1 MPEATPREA
10 AETEDGAVGQDTVP
24 ERVEVDA
31 ASGSST
37 PAARR
42 TAPALASLAPEFVE
56 SQHQSYLERLTAAL
70 DDERNRNIALTGRYG
85 AGKSSILGK
94 YVEEHSDTTLRLA
107 ISSLGPNDEGTSLT
121 NRIQKEVVKQLVYSA
136 EPSTLERSQFRRPVE
151 LSWGKATLQAGAVL
165 APLAVL
171 LVLMGWLPTPEVAK
185 SAHPLLRGLV
195 WLVLAGIVL
204 AAGTGVRLLTHE
216 KFFVSDLSA
225 GGAKV
230 KLSEKKL
237 TYFDEYLDLI
247 VNYFDSE
254 DIDVVIFED
263 LDRFDDPQIFEAL
276 RELNTLLNGPKRGKA
291 RSGRPLRFVYAV
303 RDSLFEKIGAKQDRV
318 GQTDAAGDGKADTEA
333 KDGSDAATTTADVS
347 MRAARRD
354 DAATAE
360 TARANRTKFFEVV
373 IPVVPFISHRN
384 ARDLLKGLLDDVG
397 VSIERPLVDLVARHC
412 TDMRLLRNMVNEYL
426 VFAERLLHSEKRA
439 PELDE
444 TKLFA
449 LVAYKNFHMADFENI
464 ARRAS
469 ALDVLYDDRR
479 GIIRLGVERLEN
491 EKRAVLKA
499 GARPASVRPFI
510 REMAKRL
517 NAVASMLRDQQ
528 GLTDREVRYRVGDE
542 DYPTSAAATAAF
554 WDHALNTASI
564 TMMVRRRGY
573 GDVSFA
579 SLNQDGLKNLY
590 PELLEGRWEER
601 NEKAAQTEAARLN
614 TQIAALRGAG
624 FRGVI
629 ESTGSYT
636 MPQSL
641 AGTGGPG
648 TVAWQAAADGDTS
661 TEAVTM
667 ADRVHELLDSELA
680 RDLVRGGHIDL
691 NYSVYAAQFYGSFAG
706 IDVHTFLIQTE
717 QSNGTD
723 IDHKFHSPNAVQNLL
738 AEASADF
745 TASVS
750 AFNTDVVDWL
760 LDADHGG
767 ANDVVEHLMRVHDT
781 SDIARRFMATYLTSG
796 KARTEFV
803 ARLAHEEWRPIF
815 AHLVT
820 STDVPDDVR
829 VELVDVA
836 LRATTAKTI
845 SAFDTPADV
854 AHFVLSHYQ
863 QMPAYT
869 DPQDAG
875 VADAAAALLVRC
887 DVRLSDLDG
896 LHDDVLQRVVKSDLY
911 ELSAENLRLAASIEG
926 PVALDQLL
934 AAAPD
939 TVYSYCLR
947 NLHEYL
953 ALVAAD
959 DATDAA
965 VTHEATLVDVL
976 NTDEAADW
984 SSKQRDAL
992 LSATA
997 APATLSDL
1005 KAAPPATWESLAG
1018 AQLFHATAANV
1029 EAYLDQVGSIDTELG
1044 ELLTA
1049 AGAFTVDTSGLEP
1062 ADEAEEGAEEQ
1073 TSSDVRKLAV
1083 TVLNARVAIPLTEM
1097 RVQLAKSL
1105 DLQTHLL
1112 ATDIAAEN
1120 SDLFARLLD
1129 ARLLPDDTDTFDHL
1143 ATGGWNAIR
1152 TGIEASENVA
1162 TFLAPAHIA
1171 DVVGDVLEDR
1181 RTADKVGHR
1190 ILRDLDSFV
1199 SDENAY
1205 TWTQVAQYAL
1215 RTRTVLTWSQLQRL
1229 AANSTIPARQT
1240 MQLISIANPQP
1251 ADVPEVLAV
1260 LSNLESPWCYA
1271 ATREVAKF
1279 DAPDEEPAISVLQFL
1294 ASQNVLKVNRP
1305 KLTGKRTVTLL

>member
-1 MPEATPREA
+1 M
-10 AETEDGAVGQDTVP
+10 DGEFAQDTVS
-24 ERVEVDA
+24 ERVEVDV
-31 ASGSST
+31 ASGPST
-37 PAARR
+37 PSSGI
-42 TAPALASLAPEFVE
+42 TAPDLASLAPKYVE

-94 YVEEHSDTTLRLA
+94 YVEEYSSTTLRLA
-107 ISSLGPNDEGTSLT
+107 ISSLGPNDEGSSLT

-171 LVLMGWLPTPEVAK
+171 LALMGWLPTPEVAK
-185 SAHPLLRGLV
+185 SANPLLQGLV
-195 WLVLAGIVL
+195 WLVLAGIAL

-254 DIDVVIFED
+254 NIDVVIFED

-318 GQTDAAGDGKADTEA
+318 SQTDAAA
-333 KDGSDAATTTADVS
+333 TTADAS
-347 MRAARRD
+347 MRATRRD

-360 TARANRTKFFEVV
+360 TARANRTKFFEIV

-384 ARDLLKGLLDDVG
+384 ARDLLKGRLDDVG

-426 VFAERLLHSEKRA
+426 VFAERLLHREKRA

-464 ARRAS
+464 ARRTS

-479 GIIRLGVERLEN
+479 GIIRLGVERLER

-510 REMAKRL
+510 REMANRL
-517 NAVASMLRDQQ
+517 NAVASMLRDEK
-528 GLTDREVRYRVGDE
+528 GLTGHEVLYRVGDE
-542 DYPTSAAATAAF
+542 DYSTPDAASAVF
-554 WDHALNTASI
+554 WDHALDTASI
-564 TMMVRRRGY
+564 TMIVRRRGL
-573 GDVSFA
+573 GDVTLA
-579 SLNQDGLKNLY
+579 SVHQEELESLY

-601 NEKAAQTEAARLN
+601 NEKAAQAEAARLD
-614 TQIAALRGAG
+614 TQIADLRGAG

-648 TVAWQAAADGDTS
+648 TVAWQAAANGDTS

-667 ADRVHELLDSELA
+667 ADRVHELLESELA

-717 QSNGTD
+717 QTNGTD
-723 IDHKFHSPNAVQNLL
+723 IDYKFDSPNAVQNLL

-760 LDADHGG
+760 LDSDHGG
-767 ANDVVEHLMRVHDT
+767 ADDVVEHLMRVHDT

-803 ARLAHEEWRPIF
+803 ARLAHEAWRPVF
-815 AHLVT
+815 THLVN

-836 LRATTAKTI
+836 LRVTTADTI

-863 QMPAYT
+863 QMLAYT

-875 VADAAAALLVRC
+875 IADAAAALLVRC

-896 LHDDVLQRVVKSDLY
+896 LHDDVLQRVVKTDLY

-926 PVALDQLL
+926 PVALDPLL
-934 AAAPD
+934 EAAPD
-939 TVYSYCLR
+939 TAYSYCLR

-959 DATDAA
+959 DATDPAI
-965 VTHEATLVDVL
+965 THEATLVDVL

-984 SSKQRDAL
+984 SSKQREAL

-997 APATLSDL
+997 ATATLSDL
-1005 KAAPPATWESLAG
+1005 KAAPPATWKSLAG
-1018 AQLFHATAANV
+1018 AHLFRATAANV
-1029 EAYLDQVGSIDTELG
+1029 EVYLDQVGSIDTELG

-1049 AGAFTVDTSGLEP
+1049 AGAFTVDTSGLGS
-1062 ADEAEEGAEEQ
+1062 ADKAEEDNEEE
-1073 TSSDVRKLAV
+1073 TSPDVRKLAI
-1083 TVLNARVAIPLTEM
+1083 TILNARVAIPSTEM
-1097 RVQLAKSL
+1097 RAQLAKSL
-1105 DLQTHLL
+1105 NPQAHLL

-1152 TGIEASENVA
+1152 AGIEASENVA
-1162 TFLAPAHIA
+1162 TFLAPEHVA
-1171 DVVGDVLEDR
+1171 DAVGDVLEDP

-1190 ILRDLDSFV
+1190 ILGNLDSFV

-1205 TWTQVAQYAL
+1205 TWTQIAEYAL
-1215 RTRTVLTWSQLQRL
+1215 RTHTVLTWSQLQRL
-1229 AANSTIPARQT
+1229 AANSTIPAQQT
-1240 MQLISIANPQP
+1240 MQLISIADPQP
-1251 ADVPEVLAV
+1251 AEVPEVLAV
-1260 LSNLESPWCYA
+1260 VSHLESPWCYL
-1271 ATREVAKF
+1271 ATREAEKF
-1279 DAPDEEPAISVLQFL
+1279 DAPDDESAISVLQFL

-1305 KLTGKRTVTLL
+1305 KLNGKRTVTLL

>member
-10 AETEDGAVGQDTVP
+10 AETEGGAVGRDTVP

-31 ASGSST
+31 ALGSSAL
-37 PAARR
+37 AAERR
-42 TAPALASLAPEFVE
+42 APALASLAPEFVE

-70 DDERNRNIALTGRYG
+70 DDDRNRNIALTGRYG

-94 YVEEHSDTTLRLA
+94 YVEDHSDTTLRLV

-171 LVLMGWLPTPEVAK
+171 LVLMGWLPTPEIVE

-225 GGAKV
+225 GAAKV

-247 VNYFDSE
+247 VNYFDCE
-254 DIDVVIFED
+254 GIDVVIFED

-318 GQTDAAGDGKADTEA
+318 DQTDAAI
-333 KDGSDAATTTADVS
+333 
-347 MRAARRD
+347 
-354 DAATAE
+354 AE

-412 TDMRLLRNMVNEYL
+412 IDMRLLRNMVNEYM
-426 VFAERLLHSEKRA
+426 VFAERLLQREKRA

-464 ARRAS
+464 ARRTS

-491 EKRAVLKA
+491 EKRAVLRA

-517 NAVASMLRDQQ
+517 DAVASMLRDRE
-528 GLTDREVRYRVGDE
+528 GLTGHEVRYRVGDE
-542 DYPTSAAATAAF
+542 DYPMSAAAKAAF
-554 WDHALNTASI
+554 WDQALDTASI
-564 TMMVRRRGY
+564 TMMVRRRSY
-573 GDVSFA
+573 GDTSLA

-590 PELLEGRWEER
+590 PELLDGRWQER
-601 NEKAAQTEAARLN
+601 NEKAAQTEAARLD
-614 TQIAALRGAG
+614 THIAALRGAG
-624 FRGVI
+624 FRDVI

-648 TVAWQAAADGDTS
+648 TVAWQAAAGGATS

-691 NYSVYAAQFYGSFAG
+691 NYSVYAAQFYGSFSG
-706 IDVHTFLIQTE
+706 IDVQTFLIQTE
-717 QSNGTD
+717 QTNGTD

-738 AEASADF
+738 AEASVDF

-760 LDADHGG
+760 LDAGHGG

-781 SDIARRFMATYLTSG
+781 SAIAQQFMATYLTSG

-803 ARLAHEEWRPIF
+803 ARLAHEEWRLVF
-815 AHLVT
+815 THLVT
-820 STDVPDDVR
+820 STDVPNDVR

-863 QMPAYT
+863 QMSAYT
-869 DPQDAG
+869 DPQGAG
-875 VADAAAALLVRC
+875 VADAAAALLVQC
-887 DVRLSDLDG
+887 DVHLPDLDG
-896 LHDDVLQRVVKSDLY
+896 LHGDVLQRVVKSDLY

-926 PVALDQLL
+926 PVAFDQLL
-934 AAAPD
+934 EAAPD

-984 SSKQRDAL
+984 SSKQREAL

-997 APATLSDL
+997 ATASLSDL

-1029 EAYLDQVGSIDTELG
+1029 EAYLDQVGNIGTELG

-1049 AGAFTVDTSGLEP
+1049 AGAFTVDTPGFDSV
-1062 ADEAEEGAEEQ
+1062 DEAGEGAQEQ
-1073 TSSDVRKLAV
+1073 TSSDVRELAV
-1083 TVLNARVAIPLTEM
+1083 SVLNARVAIPSTEM

-1105 DLQTHLL
+1105 DLQAHLL

-1120 SDLFARLLD
+1120 SDLFARLLA
-1129 ARLLPDDTDTFDHL
+1129 ARLLPDDTDTFHHL

-1162 TFLAPAHIA
+1162 TFLAPEHIA
-1171 DVVGDVLEDR
+1171 NAVGEVLEDR

-1190 ILRDLDSFV
+1190 ILGDLDSFV
-1199 SDENAY
+1199 SDEDAY
-1205 TWTQVAQYAL
+1205 AWTQVARYAL
-1215 RTRTVLTWSQLQRL
+1215 RTRTALTWLQLQRL

-1240 MQLISIANPQP
+1240 MQLISTAAPQP

-1260 LSNLESPWCYA
+1260 LTNLEIPWCYP
-1271 ATREVAKF
+1271 ATREVVKF

>member
-1 MPEATPREA
+1 MPEATPRKA
-10 AETEDGAVGQDTVP
+10 AEAEDGAVGHDPVP
-24 ERVEVDA
+24 ERSEVEA

-37 PAARR
+37 PAAGR
-42 TAPALASLAPEFVE
+42 TSPALASLAPEFVE

-70 DDERNRNIALTGRYG
+70 DDARNRNIALTGRYG

-121 NRIQKEVVKQLVYSA
+121 NRIQKEVVKQLIYSA
-136 EPSTLERSQFRRPVE
+136 EPSTLERSQFRRPVD

-185 SAHPLLRGLV
+185 SAHPLLRGVV

-225 GGAKV
+225 GAAKV

-303 RDSLFEKIGAKQDRV
+303 RDSLFEKLGTKQGPV
-318 GQTDAAGDGKADTEA
+318 GQTDAA
-333 KDGSDAATTTADVS
+333 TTTAGVS
-347 MRAARRD
+347 MRVARRD

-384 ARDLLKGLLDDVG
+384 ARDLLKGLLDDVD

-464 ARRAS
+464 ARRTS

-479 GIIRLGVERLEN
+479 GIVRLGVERLEN

-517 NAVASMLRDQQ
+517 NAVASMLRDQK

-542 DYPTSAAATAAF
+542 DYPPSATATAPF
-554 WDHALNTASI
+554 WDHALDTASI
-564 TMMVRRRGY
+564 TIMVRQHGY
-573 GDVSFA
+573 RDVPVA
-579 SLNQDGLKNLY
+579 SLNQDRLKELY
-590 PELLEGRWEER
+590 PELLEGRWQER
-601 NEKAAQTEAARLN
+601 NEEAAQTEAARLN
-614 TQIAALRGAG
+614 SQIATLRGAG
-624 FRGVI
+624 FRGLI

-648 TVAWQAAADGDTS
+648 TVTWQAAADDDTS
-661 TEAVTM
+661 TETVTM
-667 ADRVHELLDSELA
+667 ADRVHELLHSELA
-680 RDLVRGGHIDL
+680 RDLVRGGHIDM

-717 QSNGTD
+717 QTNGTD

-781 SDIARRFMATYLTSG
+781 SDIARQFMATYLTSG

-803 ARLAHEEWRPIF
+803 ARLAHEEWRPVF
-815 AHLVT
+815 THLVT

-869 DPQDAG
+869 DPQNAG
-875 VADAAAALLVRC
+875 IADAAAALLVRC
-887 DVRLSDLDG
+887 DVRLPDLDG

-926 PVALDQLL
+926 RVALDQLL
-934 AAAPD
+934 EAAAD

-953 ALVAAD
+953 AVVAAD

-984 SSKQRDAL
+984 SSKQREAL

-997 APATLSDL
+997 APATLTDL

-1049 AGAFTVDTSGLEP
+1049 AGAFTVDTSGLES
-1062 ADEAEEGAEEQ
+1062 AEEAKEGAEEQ
-1073 TSSDVRKLAV
+1073 ASPDVRKLAV
-1083 TVLNARVAIPLTEM
+1083 TVLNARVAIPSTEM

-1105 DLQTHLL
+1105 DLQANLL

-1162 TFLAPAHIA
+1162 TFLTPAHIA
-1171 DVVGDVLEDR
+1171 DAVGDVLKDR

-1190 ILRDLDSFV
+1190 ILGDLDSFV

-1215 RTRTVLTWSQLQRL
+1215 RTRTVLTWSQLQRV

-1240 MQLISIANPQP
+1240 MQLISIAAPQP
-1251 ADVPEVLAV
+1251 EDVPEVLAV
-1260 LSNLESPWCYA
+1260 LSNLESPWCYP

-1279 DAPDEEPAISVLQFL
+1279 DVPDEEPAISVLQLL

-1305 KLTGKRTVTLL
+1305 KLTGMRTVALL

>member
-1 MPEATPREA
+1 MPEPMRREA
-10 AETEDGAVGQDTVP
+10 AEPEAGAAGRETVP
-24 ERVEVDA
+24 KQVGEDA
-31 ASGSST
+31 PSGSST
-37 PAARR
+37 P
-42 TAPALASLAPEFVE
+42 TAGPTATALASLAPDFVE

-70 DDERNRNIALTGRYG
+70 DDKRNRNIALTGRYG

-94 YVEEHSDTTLRLA
+94 YVEEHSNTTLRLA

-136 EPSTLERSQFRRPVE
+136 EASTLERSQFRRPVE
-151 LSWGKATLQAGAVL
+151 LPRRQATLQAGAVL

-171 LVLMGWLPTPEVAK
+171 LVLMGWLPTPEIAK
-185 SAHPLLRGLV
+185 SAHPLLQCLV
-195 WLVLAGIVL
+195 WLVLGGIVL
-204 AAGTGVRLLTHE
+204 AAGTAVRLLTHE

-303 RDSLFEKIGAKQDRV
+303 RDSLFEKIGGKQDRV
-318 GQTDAAGDGKADTEA
+318 GQSGAAADGRANTNA

-347 MRAARRD
+347 VQTARRD

-384 ARDLLKGLLDDVG
+384 SRDLLKGLLDDAG
-397 VSIERPLVDLVARHC
+397 VSIERSLVDLVARHC
-412 TDMRLLRNMVNEYL
+412 TDMRLLRNVVNEYL
-426 VFAERLLHSEKRA
+426 VFAERLLQSEKRA

-449 LVAYKNFHMADFENI
+449 LVAYKNFHMTDFENI
-464 ARRAS
+464 ARRTS

-491 EKRAVLKA
+491 EKRAVLRS
-499 GARPASVRPFI
+499 GARPASVRPFV
-510 REMAKRL
+510 REMARRL
-517 NAVASMLRDQQ
+517 NAVASILRDQQ
-528 GLTDREVRYRVGDE
+528 GWTDGEVRYQVGDE
-542 DYPTSAAATAAF
+542 EHPMSAAATAAF
-554 WDHALNTASI
+554 WDHALDTSSI
-564 TMMVRRRGY
+564 SMVVRRSAY
-573 GDVSFA
+573 GDVPLA

-590 PELLEGRWEER
+590 PELLAGRWEKR

-614 TQIAALRGAG
+614 IQIAALRGAS
-624 FRGVI
+624 FRGLL
-629 ESTGSYT
+629 ESTNSYT
-636 MPQSL
+636 MPLSM

-648 TVAWQAAADGDTS
+648 TVAWEAAADGDTS

-680 RDLVRGGHIDL
+680 RDLVRGGHINL
-691 NYSVYAAQFYGSFAG
+691 NYSVYAAQFYGRFAG

-717 QSNGTD
+717 QTNGTD
-723 IDHKFHSPNAVQNLL
+723 IDYKFHSPNAVQNLL

-750 AFNTDVVDWL
+750 AFNTDVFDWL
-760 LDADHGG
+760 LDSDHDG
-767 ANDVVEHLMRVHDT
+767 ANDVVEHLMRAHDT

-803 ARLAHEEWRPIF
+803 ARLSRKQWRPLF
-815 AHLVT
+815 THLVT

-829 VELVDVA
+829 VELVDIA
-836 LRATTAKTI
+836 LRANTAKTI
-845 SAFDTPADV
+845 IAFDTA
-854 AHFVLSHYQ
+854 AENGHFVLNNYQ
-863 QMPAYT
+863 QMQAYT
-869 DPQDAG
+869 DPPDAG
-875 VADAAAALLVRC
+875 VADTAAALLVWC
-887 DVRLSDLDG
+887 DVRLPDLGG

-911 ELSAENLRLAASIEG
+911 ELSAENLRLAGCIEG
-926 PVALDQLL
+926 PVDLDRLHE
-934 AAAPD
+934 AAPE
-939 TVYSYCLR
+939 TVYGYCLR
-947 NLHEYL
+947 NLDEYL
-953 ALVAAD
+953 AVVAAD

-965 VTHEATLVDVL
+965 VTHEATLVNVL
-976 NTDEAADW
+976 NTDEAAEW
-984 SSKQRDAL
+984 SSRQQEAL

-997 APATLSDL
+997 GAATLSDL
-1005 KAAPPATWESLAG
+1005 MAAPPATWESLTRAR
-1018 AQLFHATAANV
+1018 LFHATTANI
-1029 EAYLDQVGSIDTELG
+1029 EAYLDQIDSIDTELG

-1049 AGAFTVDTSGLEP
+1049 AGAITVGTTSSEP
-1062 ADEAEEGAEEQ
+1062 AHEAEEGAEEQ

-1083 TVLNARVAIPLTEM
+1083 TVLNARVAIPSTEM

-1105 DLQTHLL
+1105 DLQAHLL
-1112 ATDIAAEN
+1112 AADVIAEN

-1129 ARLLPDDTDTFDHL
+1129 AGLLSDDTDTFDHL
-1143 ATGGWNAIR
+1143 ATGGWEAIR
-1152 TGIEASENVA
+1152 TGIKASKNVA

-1171 DVVGDVLEDR
+1171 DAVGDVLEDR

-1190 ILRDLDSFV
+1190 ILGDLDSFV

-1205 TWTQVAQYAL
+1205 TWTQVAEYAL
-1215 RTRTVLTWSQLQRL
+1215 RTQTVLTWPQLQRL
-1229 AANSTIPARQT
+1229 AANSSGPARQT
-1240 MQLISIANPQP
+1240 MQLISIADPQP
-1251 ADVPEVLAV
+1251 ADAQDVLAV
-1260 LSNLESPWCYA
+1260 LSHLESPWCYA

-1279 DAPDEEPAISVLQFL
+1279 DAPGEEPAISVLQFL

-1305 KLTGKRTVTLL
+1305 KRNGERTVTLL

>member
-1 MPEATPREA
+1 MPEAIPRRT
-10 AETEDGAVGQDTVP
+10 AETEDGAVGQETVP

-37 PAARR
+37 SAAGSM
-42 TAPALASLAPEFVE
+42 APALASLAPEFVE
-56 SQHQSYLERLTAAL
+56 SQHQSYVERLTAAL

-136 EPSTLERSQFRRPVE
+136 EPSTLKRSQFRRPVE
-151 LSWGKATLQAGAVL
+151 LSWVKATLQAGAVL
-165 APLAVL
+165 APLVVL

-185 SAHPLLRGLV
+185 SAHTLLRGLV
-195 WLVLAGIVL
+195 WLGLAGILL
-204 AAGTGVRLLTHE
+204 AAGTGLRLLTHE
-216 KFFVSDLSA
+216 KFFVSDVSA
-225 GGAKV
+225 GGTTV

-254 DIDVVIFED
+254 AIDVVIFED

-276 RELNTLLNGPKRGKA
+276 RELNTLLNGPKRGMA

-303 RDSLFEKIGAKQDRV
+303 RDSLFEQIGAKQDRIIRA
-318 GQTDAAGDGKADTEA
+318 DADTTA
-333 KDGSDAATTTADVS
+333 ADVS
-347 MRAARRD
+347 MRAARRE
-354 DAATAE
+354 DAATTE

-464 ARRAS
+464 ARRTS
-469 ALDVLYDDRR
+469 VLDVLYDDRR
-479 GIIRLGVERLEN
+479 GIIRLSVERLEK

-499 GARPASVRPFI
+499 GARPGSVRPFM
-510 REMAKRL
+510 REMARRL
-517 NAVASMLRDQQ
+517 NAVASILRDEK
-528 GLTDREVRYRVGDE
+528 GLTGFELFYRVDDE
-542 DYPTSAAATAAF
+542 VYPTSAAAKAAF
-554 WDHALNTASI
+554 WDHALDTASI
-564 TMMVRRRGY
+564 TMMVRRGRY
-573 GDVSFA
+573 GDVSLA
-579 SLNQDGLKNLY
+579 SLNQDGLKDLY
-590 PELLEGRWEER
+590 PELLEGRWQER
-601 NEKAAQTEAARLN
+601 NEKAAQTEAAGLK
-614 TQIAALRGAG
+614 TEIDALRGAG

-629 ESTGSYT
+629 ESTGNYT
-636 MPQSL
+636 MPRSV

-648 TVAWQAAADGDTS
+648 TVAWQVAAEGDTS
-661 TEAVTM
+661 TETVTM

-717 QSNGTD
+717 QTNGTD
-723 IDHKFHSPNAVQNLL
+723 VDYKFHSPNAVQNLL

-781 SDIARRFMATYLTSG
+781 SDIARGFMATYLTSG

-803 ARLAHEEWRPIF
+803 ARLTHEEWRHVF
-815 AHLVT
+815 THLVT
-820 STDVPDDVR
+820 STYVPDDIR

-869 DPQDAG
+869 DPQDPE
-875 VADAAAALLVRC
+875 VAAAAATLLMQC
-887 DVRLSDLDG
+887 DVRLPDLDG
-896 LHDDVLQRVVKSDLY
+896 LHDEVLQRVVKSDLY
-911 ELSAENLRLAASIEG
+911 ELTAENLRFAASIEG

-934 AAAPD
+934 EAAPD
-939 TVYSYCLR
+939 TVYSYCMR

-965 VTHEATLVDVL
+965 VNYEATLLDVL

-984 SSKQRDAL
+984 SSKQREAL

-1049 AGAFTVDTSGLEP
+1049 AGAFTVDTSGLES
-1062 ADEAEEGAEEQ
+1062 ADEAEEGAEAQ
-1073 TSSDVRKLAV
+1073 TISNVRQLAV
-1083 TVLNARVAIPLTEM
+1083 TVLNARVAIPLTET

-1105 DLQTHLL
+1105 DIQAHLL

-1120 SDLFARLLD
+1120 SDLFARLLE
-1129 ARLLPDDTDTFDHL
+1129 ARLVPDDTDTFDHL

-1171 DVVGDVLEDR
+1171 DAVGDVLEDR
-1181 RTADKVGHR
+1181 RTADKVGPR
-1190 ILRDLDSFV
+1190 ILGDLDWFV

-1205 TWTQVAQYAL
+1205 AWTKVAQYAL
-1215 RTRTVLTWSQLQRL
+1215 RTRTVLTWPQLGRL
-1229 AANSTIPARQT
+1229 AAFSTIPAQQM
-1240 MQLISIANPQP
+1240 MQLISIADPRP
-1251 ADVPEVLAV
+1251 ADLPQLLAV
-1260 LSNLESPWCYA
+1260 LSNLESPWCYP

-1279 DAPDEEPAISVLQFL
+1279 DAPDEEAAISVLQFL

-1305 KLTGKRTVTLL
+1305 KLSGKRTITLL

>member
-1 MPEATPREA
+1 MPEAIPKEGS
-10 AETEDGAVGQDTVP
+10 ETADGATGRDPVP
-24 ERVEVDA
+24 DRVEVDA

-37 PAARR
+37 SAGGR
-42 TAPALASLAPEFVE
+42 TAPALASLAPQFVE
-56 SQHQSYLERLTAAL
+56 SQHQSYLVRLTAAL

-94 YVEEHSDTTLRLA
+94 YVEEHPDTTLRLA

-121 NRIQKEVVKQLVYSA
+121 NRIQKEVVKQLIYSA
-136 EPSTLERSQFRRPVE
+136 EPRTLERSQFRRPVE
-151 LSWGKATLQAGAVL
+151 LSRGKATLQAGAVL

-185 SAHPLLRGLV
+185 SAHPILRGLV
-195 WLVLAGIVL
+195 WLALAGIVL

-303 RDSLFEKIGAKQDRV
+303 RDSLFEKIGAARA
-318 GQTDAAGDGKADTEA
+318 GQSGAAGDGNADTEA
-333 KDGSDAATTTADVS
+333 KDGSGAAATTADVS
-347 MRAARRD
+347 LRAARPD

-360 TARANRTKFFEVV
+360 TVRANRTKFFEVV

-384 ARDLLKGLLDDVG
+384 ARDLLKRLLDDAG
-397 VSIERPLVDLVARHC
+397 VSVERPLVDLVARHC

-426 VFAERLLHSEKRA
+426 VFAERLLHSKKRA

-449 LVAYKNFHMADFENI
+449 LVAYKNFHMDDFENI
-464 ARRAS
+464 ARRTS
-469 ALDVLYDDRR
+469 ALDVLSDDRR

-491 EKRAVLKA
+491 KKRAALKA
-499 GARPASVRPFI
+499 GARPPSVRPFI

-517 NAVASMLRDQQ
+517 DAVASMVRDQQ
-528 GLTDREVRYRVGDE
+528 GLSDREVGYRVGNT
-542 DYPTSAAATAAF
+542 DYSTSSATTAAF
-554 WDHALNTASI
+554 WDHALDTASI
-564 TMMVRRRGY
+564 TLMARRPGY
-573 GDVSFA
+573 GDVSFG
-579 SLNQDGLKNLY
+579 SLNQDMLKNLY

-601 NEKAAQTEAARLN
+601 NEKAAQTEAARLD
-614 TQIAALRGAG
+614 TQMAALRGAG
-624 FRGVI
+624 FRSLV

-636 MPQSL
+636 MPESL

-648 TVAWQAAADGDTS
+648 TVAWEAAADGETS
-661 TEAVTM
+661 THTVTM

-717 QSNGTD
+717 QTNGTD
-723 IDHKFHSPNAVQNLL
+723 IDHEFHSPNAIENLL

-745 TASVS
+745 TTSVS
-750 AFNTDVVDWL
+750 AFNTDVLDWL
-760 LDADHGG
+760 LDADHSG
-767 ANDVVEHLMRVHDT
+767 ANDVVRHLMRVHDT

-803 ARLAHEEWRPIF
+803 ARLAHEEWRPVFI
-815 AHLVT
+815 HLAA

-829 VELVDVA
+829 VELVDAA
-836 LRATTAKTI
+836 LRATTANSI

-869 DPQDAG
+869 GLQDAR
-875 VADAAAALLVRC
+875 VVDAAVALLVRC
-887 DVRLSDLDG
+887 DVRLPELVGLD
-896 LHDDVLQRVVKSDLY
+896 HDMLQRVVKWDLY
-911 ELSAENLRLAASIEG
+911 ELSPENLRLAASIEG
-926 PVALDQLL
+926 PVNLDRLL
-934 AAAPD
+934 ETAPD

-947 NLHEYL
+947 NLDEYL
-953 ALVAAD
+953 VVVAD
-959 DATDAA
+959 DGATDAA

-976 NTDEAADW
+976 NTDEAAEW
-984 SSKQRDAL
+984 SSKQQEL
-992 LSATA
+992 LLGAVA

-1005 KAAPPATWESLAG
+1005 KAAPPATWESLAE
-1018 AQLFHATAANV
+1018 AHLFHATAANV
-1029 EAYLDQVGSIDTELG
+1029 EAYVDQIGSIDTELG
-1044 ELLTA
+1044 ELLATT
-1049 AGAFTVDTSGLEP
+1049 GAISVDTSGLES
-1062 ADEAEEGAEEQ
+1062 AHEAEEGAEEQ
-1073 TSSDVRKLAV
+1073 TSPDVRTLAV
-1083 TVLNARVAIPLTEM
+1083 TVLNARAAIPSTEM

-1105 DLQTHLL
+1105 GLQAHLV
-1112 ATDIAAEN
+1112 ATDITAEN
-1120 SDLFARLLD
+1120 TDLFARLLG
-1129 ARLLPDDTDTFDHL
+1129 ARLLPDDDDTFGHL
-1143 ATGGWNAIR
+1143 ATGGWEAIR

-1162 TFLAPAHIA
+1162 TFLTPAHIA
-1171 DVVGDVLEDR
+1171 DAVGDVLEDR

-1190 ILRDLDSFV
+1190 ILEDLDSFV

-1205 TWTQVAQYAL
+1205 CWTQVAEYAL
-1215 RTRTVLTWSQLQRL
+1215 RTRTALTWPQLQRL
-1229 AANSTIPARQT
+1229 AANSTGPARQT
-1240 MQLISIANPQP
+1240 MQLISVANPQP
-1251 ADVPEVLAV
+1251 ADVPDVLAV
-1260 LSNLESPWCYA
+1260 LSHLESPWCYA
-1271 ATREVAKF
+1271 ATREVTKF
-1279 DAPDEEPAISVLQFL
+1279 DAPDEEPAITVLQFL
-1294 ASQNVLKVNRP
+1294 ASHNVLKVNRP
-1305 KLTGKRTVTLL
+1305 KLSGERTVTLL

>member
-1 MPEATPREA
+1 MPEATPWEA
-10 AETEDGAVGQDTVP
+10 AETEEGSVRHETVP
-24 ERVEVDA
+24 ERVEVDT

-37 PAARR
+37 PTAERSAR
-42 TAPALASLAPEFVE
+42 ALTSLAPEFVE
-56 SQHQSYLERLTAAL
+56 SQHQSYLARLTAAL

-85 AGKSSILGK
+85 AGKSSVLGR

-121 NRIQKEVVKQLVYSA
+121 NRIQKEIVKQLVYSA

-151 LSWGKATLQAGAVL
+151 LSWGKAALQAGALLV
-165 APLAVL
+165 PLAVL
-171 LVLMGWLPTPEVAK
+171 LVLMGWWPTPEVAK
-185 SAHPLLRGLV
+185 SAHPLIRGIV
-195 WLVLAGIVL
+195 WLVLACIVL

-216 KFFVSDLSA
+216 KFFVSDLAA
-225 GGAKV
+225 GGATV

-254 DIDVVIFED
+254 NTDVVIFED

-291 RSGRPLRFVYAV
+291 RSRRPLRFVYAV

-318 GQTDAAGDGKADTEA
+318 VQTQ
-333 KDGSDAATTTADVS
+333 ATTATADVS
-347 MRAARRD
+347 TRAARRD

-384 ARDLLKGLLDDVG
+384 ARDLLKGLLEDTG

-426 VFAERLLHSEKRA
+426 VFAERLLHGEKRA

-464 ARRAS
+464 ARRTS
-469 ALDVLYDDRR
+469 ALDILYDDRR

-491 EKRAVLKA
+491 EKRAVVKA

-510 REMAKRL
+510 GEMAKRL
-517 NAVASMLRDQQ
+517 NAVASVLRDLQ
-528 GLTDREVRYRVGDE
+528 GLVDSEVRYRVGDE
-542 DYPTSAAATAAF
+542 DYPKSAAATAAF
-554 WDHALNTASI
+554 WDHALDTASI
-564 TMMVRRRGY
+564 TMIGRRRGY
-573 GDVSFA
+573 GDVSIA
-579 SLNQDGLKNLY
+579 SLDQDRLKNLY
-590 PELLEGRWEER
+590 PELLNGRWQER
-601 NEKAAQTEAARLN
+601 NEKAAQTETARLN
-614 TQIAALRGAG
+614 TQIAALRGAS

-629 ESTGSYT
+629 ESGGSFT

-648 TVAWQAAADGDTS
+648 TVAWRAAADGDTS

-667 ADRVHELLDSELA
+667 ADRVHKLLDSELA
-680 RDLVRGGHIDL
+680 RDLVRGGHIDV

-717 QSNGTD
+717 QTNGTD
-723 IDHKFHSPNAVQNLL
+723 IDHKFHSPNAIQNLL

-760 LDADHGG
+760 LDANHGG

-796 KARTEFV
+796 KARNEFV
-803 ARLAHEEWRPIF
+803 ALLAHEEWQPVF
-815 AHLVT
+815 THLAAGAE
-820 STDVPDDVR
+820 VPDDAR

-836 LRATTAKTI
+836 LRATTAETI
-845 SAFDTPADV
+845 SIFDAPADV
-854 AHFVLSHYQ
+854 AHFVVSHYH

-869 DPQDAG
+869 DPQDPG
-875 VADAAAALLVRC
+875 VADAATALLVRC
-887 DVRLSDLDG
+887 DVRLPDLDG
-896 LHDDVLQRVVKSDLY
+896 LHHDVLQRVVKSDLY
-911 ELSAENLRLAASIEG
+911 ELSAENLRFAASIGG
-926 PVALDQLL
+926 PVHLDQLL
-934 AAAPD
+934 EAAPD
-939 TVYSYCLR
+939 VYSYCLR
-947 NLHEYL
+947 NLDDYL
-953 ALVAAD
+953 ALIAAD

-965 VTHEATLVDVL
+965 VVHEAALVNVL

-984 SSKQRDAL
+984 SSRQREAL
-992 LSATA
+992 LTATA
-997 APATLSDL
+997 ATATLRDL
-1005 KAAPPATWESLAG
+1005 RAAPPATWESLAR
-1018 AQLFHATAANV
+1018 AQLFYATAANV
-1029 EAYLDQVGSIDTELG
+1029 EAYMDQVGSIDTELG

-1049 AGAFTVDTSGLEP
+1049 AGGFTVSTSGLES
-1062 ADEAEEGAEEQ
+1062 ADETEEGAEEQ
-1073 TSSDVRKLAV
+1073 TASDVHKLAV
-1083 TVLNARVAIPLTEM
+1083 TVLNARATIPSTEM

-1105 DLQTHLL
+1105 DLQAYLL

-1129 ARLLPDDTDTFDHL
+1129 AGLLPDDTDTFAHL
-1143 ATGGWNAIR
+1143 VTGGWNAIR

-1162 TFLAPAHIA
+1162 TFLVPAHIA
-1171 DVVGDVLEDR
+1171 DAVGDVLEDR
-1181 RTADKVGHR
+1181 TSADKVGHR
-1190 ILRDLDSFV
+1190 VLGDLDSFV
-1199 SDENAY
+1199 SDENEY
-1205 TWTQVAQYAL
+1205 TWTEVAHYAL

-1229 AANSTIPARQT
+1229 AANSTIPAGQT
-1240 MQLISIANPQP
+1240 LQLISFADLQP

-1260 LSNLESPWCYA
+1260 LLNLESPWCYP

-1279 DAPDEEPAISVLQFL
+1279 EVPDDEPAIYVLQFL

-1305 KLTGKRTVTLL
+1305 KLTGNRTVTLL